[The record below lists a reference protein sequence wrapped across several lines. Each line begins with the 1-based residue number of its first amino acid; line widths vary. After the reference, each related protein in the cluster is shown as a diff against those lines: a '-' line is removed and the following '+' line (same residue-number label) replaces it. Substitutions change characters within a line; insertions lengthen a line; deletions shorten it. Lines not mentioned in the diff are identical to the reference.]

1 MGFKC
6 NWLPVYI
13 DFHKITLSLSTHA
26 NLGKSKRP
34 IAIFQNLIHSFF
46 YENLFSLYKN
56 VRLKNELRV
65 SSCVINAHYQDELG
79 PGVRSLNNFNA
90 LLLTAVYTY
99 WRKMKVPMVE
109 EKWRTIFL
117 IRQKTIVT
125 VCFLA
130 YSICQFCLFPP
141 FLRNVIIYEKYLKI
155 FPLIPKLLHSF
166 LAGQGSGRLTKRI
179 YASGWFVQMV
189 IKNVHPIHKIMFKNI
204 LRTFED
210 EIFKYLKTFSFSQKN
225 RMCL

>member
-1 MGFKC
+1 M
-6 NWLPVYI
+6 I
-13 DFHKITLSLSTHA
+13 
-26 NLGKSKRP
+26 
-34 IAIFQNLIHSFF
+34 
-46 YENLFSLYKN
+46 
-56 VRLKNELRV
+56 
-65 SSCVINAHYQDELG
+65 
-79 PGVRSLNNFNA
+79 
-90 LLLTAVYTY
+90 
-99 WRKMKVPMVE
+99 E
-109 EKWRTIFL
+109 EKRRTIFW

-130 YSICQFCLFPP
+130 YSICQFCLSPP

-225 RMCL
+225 RMCLLRKSWLINYWRKRRKHELQLTFLAVKIRTRIE